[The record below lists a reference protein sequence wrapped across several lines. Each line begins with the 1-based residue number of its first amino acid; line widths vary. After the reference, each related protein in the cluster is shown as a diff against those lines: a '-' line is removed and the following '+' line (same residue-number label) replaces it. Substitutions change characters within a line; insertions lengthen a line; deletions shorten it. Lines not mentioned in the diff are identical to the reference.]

1 MSIRPSDPAHPRW
14 RRFGAAA
21 AAPVRTFLST
31 KRAPLLQVLKTAAAA
46 VLAWVACSL
55 VDPAQIPVFGAI
67 AAIIVVQPSVNQSF
81 SRALER
87 SIGVVVGVIV
97 AFLVT
102 LVFGAPSWLILVA
115 IVVSLLVGWVLR
127 FPASSLIQIP
137 ISAMLVLSIGAAT
150 PGYAVA
156 RIFET
161 VIGAVIGV
169 IINWLIVP
177 PLATTPAREAVE
189 RLGHEVAATMDGL
202 AIVLSR
208 STDAAFRAQTL
219 VEARL
224 LRPMQAKAQAAIDT
238 AEESLRFNP
247 RRSGSRERLRDD
259 AALLTMLGIVVS
271 RVLGM
276 ARALNDHFDE
286 TLHEEPTAKA
296 IGEELRRAAHDLRLV
311 IDQSGLPEGE
321 AETLGHEEPLLTAPL
336 QAIVPDPA
344 HWILIGSLLEDL
356 RRVREEIVGAV
367 PPPAPP
373 APPGGQR
380 AGRRK
385 PTRS

>member
-1 MSIRPSDPAHPRW
+1 
-14 RRFGAAA
+14 
-21 AAPVRTFLST
+21 VRTFLATS
-31 KRAPLLQVLKTAAAA
+31 RAPLLQVLKTAAAA
-46 VLAWVACSL
+46 VLAWIVCSL
-55 VDPAQIPVFGAI
+55 VDPGQIPVFGAI

-87 SIGVVVGVIV
+87 SVGVIVGVIV

-102 LVFGAPSWLILVA
+102 LVFGAPSWLILLA

-169 IINWLIVP
+169 IVNWLIVP
-177 PLATTPAREAVE
+177 PLATRPAREAVE
-189 RLGHEVAATMDGL
+189 RLGSEVAATMDGL
-202 AIVLSR
+202 AVVLSQP
-208 STDAAFRAQTL
+208 TDAAFRAQTL

-224 LRPMQAKAQAAIDT
+224 LRPMQAKAQSAVDA

-247 RRSGSRERLRDD
+247 RRSGSRSRLATDRE
-259 AALLTMLGIVVS
+259 LLTMLGVVVT

-286 TLHEEPTAKA
+286 TLHEEPTAHG

-311 IDQSGLPEGE
+311 MDHTAVPEGE
-321 AETLGHEEPLLTAPL
+321 AEQLGHEEPLLTAPL

-356 RRVREEIVGAV
+356 RRVREEIVGAIDE
-367 PPPAPP
+367 PP
-373 APPGGQR
+373 R
-380 AGRRK
+380 
-385 PTRS
+385 